1 MNRFFYVCSIA
12 MLMAWTTVSGEVLC
26 RYRVYLADK
35 TATSYSLERPEEFLS
50 SRAIERRVRQHLP
63 VDSTDL
69 PVCRTYIEGLRRTGG
84 KVLNHSK
91 WNNTVVVQL
100 SRREVLDSIR
110 ALPFVRGVKR
120 IWISPDAVIPKNK
133 DRKKMVTNKVTK
145 TDDYYGHAA
154 AQIRMHHGDS
164 LHAAGFRGE
173 GMQIAVID
181 AGYYNVDAIK
191 LFRRLNLLG
200 THDFVN
206 PESDIYEEHSH
217 GLKVLSCMAA
227 DKPNVMVG
235 TAPKAAYWLL
245 RSEDNDTEQP
255 IEEDNWAA
263 ALEFADSV
271 GVDIV
276 NTSLGYYEF
285 DDKEENYRYRDLDG
299 KTSFMSRTA
308 ARAADKGLLVICS
321 AGNAGAGKWKKI
333 SPPAD
338 AENVIA
344 VGALDYDRT
353 NADFSSIGN
362 TADGRV
368 KPDVMALGVRA
379 VVIGENGGI
388 SKASGTSFAAPIFCG
403 LAACLWQA
411 CPYLTAKEMIDVIRR
426 SGSRYAHP
434 DNIYGYGVADIWKAY
449 LLALKERGAHGQ
461 R

>member
-1 MNRFFYVCSIA
+1 MNRYFFLLNFV
-12 MLMAWTTVSGEVLC
+12 MMMAWSTVSGEVLC
-26 RYRVYLADK
+26 RYRVYLTDK
-35 TATSYSLERPEEFLS
+35 KCTTYSLNRPEEFLS
-50 SRAIERRVRQHLP
+50 SRAIERRMRQHLA

-69 PVCRTYIEGLRRTGG
+69 PVCRTYIEEIRRSGG

-91 WNNTVVVQL
+91 WNNTVVVEL
-100 SRREVLDSIR
+100 SRHEVLDSIR
-110 ALPFVRGVKR
+110 ALPFVKKVKR
-120 IWISPDAVIPKNK
+120 VWIAPDEVIPRNK
-133 DRKKMVTNKVTK
+133 ERKKMVTNKVAK

-191 LFRRLNLLG
+191 LFRNMDLLG
-200 THDFVN
+200 VRDFVN
-206 PESDIYEEHSH
+206 PDSDIYEEHSH
-217 GLKVLSCMAA
+217 GLKVLSCLAV
-227 DKPNVMVG
+227 DKPYFMVG
-235 TAPKAAYWLL
+235 TAPKASYWLL

-263 ALEFADSV
+263 AIEFADSV
-271 GVDIV
+271 GVDVV

-299 KTSFMSRTA
+299 KTSFMSVTA
-308 ARAADKGLLVICS
+308 EKAAGKGLLVVCS
-321 AGNAGAGKWKKI
+321 AGNAGGGKWKKI

-338 AENVIA
+338 AEDVIT

-368 KPDVMALGVRA
+368 KPDIMALGVRA
-379 VVIGENGGI
+379 VVVGENGGI
-388 SKASGTSFAAPIFCG
+388 SRASGTSFAAPIFCG
-403 LAACLWQA
+403 LVTCLWQA
-411 CPYLTAKEMIDVIRR
+411 FPDLTVKEIIDVVRR
-426 SGSRYAHP
+426 SGSRYTHP

-449 LLALKERGAHGQ
+449 QLIQKERGN